1 MHGSMLFKR
10 HLDKQCSA
18 IYQSVSV
25 LKQILVGKSK
35 PRLPIFQLLAVP
47 YSLRCL
53 KKRITIL
60 VRKERIHFLK
70 WKDVSSDTA
79 SP

>member
-35 PRLPIFQLLAVP
+35 PRLPIFQTL
-47 YSLRCL
+47 
-53 KKRITIL
+53 
-60 VRKERIHFLK
+60 
-70 WKDVSSDTA
+70 SSSIFFA
-79 SP
+79 LS